1 MKEIWIFNPD
11 NDLALADGGANYIAP
26 NKVRQ
31 MVDDLAMLP
40 MWYADAE
47 SYVLAHSAYNQE
59 FLNQMKEKFQL
70 SVKLITFSELSDS
83 KCFSFYPWG
92 WNLSLYNILSHYGVN
107 QYYLPSFDYID
118 KLRILSHRN
127 QAVNLLPN
135 LRLNHNFC
143 GESNLLT
150 SLECCRRFVEG
161 HKHCVL
167 KAPLSGSGKGLNW
180 CKGVFTDNIAGWCQR
195 NIHLQGGVIGEP
207 IYDKIIDFAMEFYFS
222 ADGKVNFIG
231 YSLFNTSQSGLYEG
245 NLLASDKHIESV
257 LCKFVSIDDL
267 HALRSQLAESLS
279 INYGKQYSGYLG
291 VDMMICKFDVS
302 PYYRIHP
309 CVEINMRMNMGV
321 VSHTIYQRYV
331 KSDSK
336 GTFSI
341 DYCMD
346 NVELQARYHQLS
358 LDKPLQI
365 VNGRVVSGYLPL
377 TPISSHTQYHAFIL
391 IE

>member
-83 KCFSFYPWG
+83 KCFSFSPWG
-92 WNLSLYNILSHYGVN
+92 WNLSLHNILSHYGVN

-150 SLECCRRFVEG
+150 SLVCCRRFVEG

-207 IYDKIIDFAMEFYFS
+207 IYDKIIDFAMEFYS
-222 ADGKVNFIG
+222 TSDGKVNFIG
-231 YSLFNTSQSGLYEG
+231 YSLFYTSQGGLYEG
-245 NLLASDKHIESV
+245 NVLASDEYIESV
-257 LCKFVSIDDL
+257 LCKYVSIDDL
-267 HALRSQLAESLS
+267 HALRSQLAETLS
-279 INYGKQYSGYLG
+279 FNYGKQYSGYLG
-291 VDMMICKFDVS
+291 VDMMICKFDAS

-321 VSHTIYQRYV
+321 VSHIISQHFV
-331 KSDSK
+331 SPGSK
-336 GTFSI
+336 GVFKI
-341 DYCMD
+341 DYCTNHNEQQMHF
-346 NVELQARYHQLS
+346 YQLAIA
-358 LDKPLQI
+358 KPLQLMGGK
-365 VNGRVVSGYLPL
+365 VTSGYLPL
-377 TPISSHTQYHAFIL
+377 TPFTPHTQYHAFIL